1 MLAIRLTFPT
11 GRYHAT
17 PWGRHVNEGDI
28 AWPPEPWRLLRAL
41 IATWHHKLKHE
52 RPDAEEQFTALIET
66 LASHAPSFRLPP
78 ATHSH
83 SRHYLPQWKAG
94 DTSLAL
100 DAFASIS
107 PAEPLDCIWPDAE
120 LDDEQLELLDR
131 LLELLGYL
139 GRAESWVE
147 ACRIEAPAAAN
158 CQPGTESVDLETG
171 EILGEVVEVL
181 GPVSPADYE
190 HRRQRY
196 QAESGKRLPKKVA
209 MTLPESLVEA
219 MSLDTADLQ
228 KAGWNLPP
236 AAQRIKYTRPLHA
249 FHPVRGSTTRPQTSL
264 TTMSFVVV
272 GKPLPRIENSLR
284 IGEVTRLAVMRQFG
298 KDDEGRPR
306 TPPLLS
312 GHDLPPDN
320 RHFHAFFLPWDSNG
334 DGRIDHI
341 VIHVPGGFDDPARR
355 ILQGLRKIWIP
366 GGGEWQLA
374 METMGPAAQA
384 HPLLGQARMWK
395 TLTPYL
401 HPWHCKK
408 NFSPEDQIRREL
420 AARELPQPLKVEF
433 FGHRIIAGKPRRP
446 LHFQRFRTGKKGT
459 QPDRRGQF
467 VSLHFD
473 EAVQGPIALGFG
485 CHFGLGLFLPA
496 RDD

>member
-1 MLAIRLTFPT
+1 MLAIRLTFPA

-17 PWGRHVNEGDI
+17 PWGQHVNEGDI

-52 RPDAEEQFTALIET
+52 QPDSGTRLAALIEA
-66 LASHAPSFRLPP
+66 LAGQAPSFRLPP

-83 SRHYLPQWKAG
+83 SRHYLPQWKAD

-107 PAEPLDCIWPDAE
+107 PAEPLDCIWPDAN
-120 LDDEQLELLDR
+120 LDDEQLDLLDQLLDR
-131 LLELLGYL
+131 LGYL

-147 ACRIEAPAAAN
+147 ACRTEVPGTPN
-158 CQPGTESVDLETG
+158 CQPGTDSVDLETG
-171 EILGEVVEVL
+171 EILGEMVEVL
-181 GPVSPADYE
+181 GSVSAEDYE
-190 HRRQRY
+190 QLRQRF

-209 MTLPESLVEA
+209 ATLPLSLVEA

-249 FHPVRGSTTRPQTSL
+249 FHPVRGSTSRPRPSL

-298 KDDEGRPR
+298 KDDEGCPR
-306 TPPLLS
+306 TPALLS
-312 GHDLPPDN
+312 GHDLPPEN
-320 RHFHAFFLPWDSNG
+320 RHRHAFFLPWDSG
-334 DGRIDHI
+334 GSGRIDRI
-341 VIHVPGGFDDPARR
+341 VIHVPGGVDDPARR
-355 ILQGLRKIWIP
+355 VLQGLRKIWIP

-374 METMGPAAQA
+374 METMGPVSDT
-384 HPLLGQARMWK
+384 HPLMGKARTWE

-401 HPWHCKK
+401 HPWHRKK
-408 NFSPEDQIRREL
+408 NFSIEDQIRRECHE
-420 AARELPQPLKVEF
+420 RGLPVPKLE
-433 FGHRIIAGKPRRP
+433 RMPEIEINSRMRRP
-446 LHFQRFRTGKKGT
+446 VHFHRFRQRKRVFT
-459 QPDRRGQF
+459 QPDRLGSFWRLTFPQP
-467 VSLHFD
+467 
-473 EAVQGPIALGFG
+473 VQGPLALGFA
-485 CHFGLGLFLPA
+485 CHFGLGLFQPA
-496 RDD
+496 EF